1 MNSLASK
8 LRHRISLYRPPDPEV
23 DVDEAGQPLDEWI
36 PITKTWAAIIPLQ
49 GRELA
54 TAQQV
59 NAEVTTRIEI
69 RYRSG
74 IDRTMKAV
82 YGNSEFEF
90 LYVIHKDYAKKE
102 LHIMAK
108 ERQ

>member
-1 MNSLASK
+1 MSSLANK
-8 LRHRISLYRPPDPEV
+8 LKHRISIYRPPDPEI

-36 PITKTWAAIIPLQ
+36 PVAETWAAIIPLS

-59 NAEVTTRIEI
+59 DAEVTTRIEI
-69 RYRSG
+69 RYRTG

-82 YGNSEFEF
+82 YGSQEFEF

-102 LHIMAK
+102 LHVTCK